1 MCAGCFSHL
10 LADARLKDESAT
22 CPNCRCELNKNVCSR
37 NLAVEKAISEL
48 PSECQYCS
56 EQLPR
61 CGLEYHER
69 ELCQER
75 CVPCAYSGTPFAQS
89 PFVLQLCTFSLPG
102 NDRRVHTQWLPGT
115 TSLIIINI
123 KNNKIVYDIFFVYSH
138 YIFSEVRLNIVC
150 EQNRFRNRNVAPK
163 SQDTLPSIGAV
174 ISQLW
179 LYKMMLWVVTYLFVC
194 IQNTLV

>member
-61 CGLEYHER
+61 SGIDYHER

-75 CVPCAYSGTPFAQS
+75 CVPCAYYGTPFALS
-89 PFVLQLCTFSLPG
+89 PSVLLQCTFILPIKYL
-102 NDRRVHTQWLPGT
+102 RVFTQWLPGP
-115 TSLIIINI
+115 TSLNIINV
-123 KNNKIVYDIFFVYSH
+123 NNNFNVYQMSFVSSDFIFY
-138 YIFSEVRLNIVC
+138 EVRLNIVC
-150 EQNRFRNRNVAPK
+150 EQDRFKNRNVVPK
-163 SQDTLPSIGAV
+163 RIYY
-174 ISQLW
+174 QL
-179 LYKMMLWVVTYLFVC
+179 
-194 IQNTLV
+194 